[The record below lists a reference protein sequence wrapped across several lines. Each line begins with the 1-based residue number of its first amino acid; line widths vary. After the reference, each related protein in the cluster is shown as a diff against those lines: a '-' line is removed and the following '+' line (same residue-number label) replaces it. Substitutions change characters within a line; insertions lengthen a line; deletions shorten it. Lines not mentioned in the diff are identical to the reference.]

1 MTNYQPTF
9 ATNRPGKGE
18 SVEAEVNRLFRF
30 LRENLKSTPEVAI
43 ATAYI
48 NPAGFNLLADELEK
62 APRIRLLLGAEPDQ
76 QLIQAKVQAE
86 KGVEKRLAD
95 ATLSHEEWLRR
106 ERDLTGF
113 TLESLAD
120 AERMVA
126 WLREVDPEG
135 KAKVEVRR
143 FTKGFLHGKA
153 YISSAPGMDGVLAG
167 SSNMTYAGL
176 KLNAELNLGYPAGD
190 QQNGKKVVEWFEEY
204 WAQSEDYD
212 LAGVYEAIW
221 APHSPWDVFL
231 RMLLELYG
239 SVLDEERPT
248 AGTFDLASFQLD
260 GIARMKR
267 LLETNGGVIV
277 ADEVGLGKTFLAGE
291 VIRDA
296 TDEHR
301 QRVLIICPAALK
313 SSMWEPFLSKY
324 GFRLTDVM
332 SYAEVRIKM
341 EPDHPEHRA
350 FVNQVRDYA
359 MIVVDEA
366 HNLRN
371 SGADQSKAID
381 RVILE
386 GKYPKKVVLLTA
398 TPVNNSLTD
407 LDTLVRY
414 FIRDDA
420 RFANLD
426 IPSIRKYIRRA
437 QDMDPENLSPEHLFQ
452 LMDQVAVRRT
462 RKFVK
467 EFYPNDSIKNPKGE
481 LVPIKFPT
489 PRVRRIDYDLNDA
502 AEALVSA
509 VLTALTIDEKDDLFS
524 AYTSAKADPDRL
536 MLARYTPSRYLRTSG
551 GVERIQIQNAGLL
564 RSALL
569 KRLESSARALSFT
582 IQTLISSHS
591 KFIQAIEAGY
601 VLEGEALREWVS
613 SDSDDLEEAL
623 AELDEKAL
631 QKARPVADYFID
643 ALLADA
649 KSDLELLT
657 SLSKLADTALLL
669 EDPKFVALAQQLE
682 NLAKQSRKPHP
693 SGVSQGDRRKV
704 IVFSTYSDTVIDVHE
719 RLEKL
724 MTLQPEGAIVD
735 YKGRIAEPQFGS
747 YKSVHKAGKSGGVD
761 QGGRANVIEGFSPKT
776 ASRFNDAGEP
786 TGEDN
791 YDILVTTDVLAEG
804 VNLQQSGQII
814 NYDLPWNPMRIV
826 QRHGRV
832 DRLFSEHDEVHLGLF
847 FPAKHL
853 DEMLG
858 LQKTLERKLAQ
869 AEAAIGAA
877 NVLPDRD
884 GSLDVIYHDPA
895 NIEREFEDLLDRGGV
910 GSAISGEEFRRR
922 LFKELNDFKL
932 LRDQVSHLPYGAG
945 SGFVNPRAKSNG
957 YVFCVKIA
965 GHPDPWFRFV
975 KTNQDWSISELD
987 GKPMIQDEHLFSL
1000 TMADPRSKDLP
1011 REVSDAAFA
1020 GAFPA
1025 WQVAQASVH
1034 ETWKKLTDP
1043 INLQA
1048 EPPKAFQDAASFVRQ
1063 KGGEL
1068 GPELQALTIMRL
1080 RSVPSRRVSNGMRAL
1095 LNQGLSDSDL
1105 LSEIVKLLDF
1115 EGVQPAPEPK
1125 PLPEVNLSEVRLIA
1139 WMAVAKEDAVRIQ
1152 EMGSQ

>member
-1 MTNYQPTF
+1 MTDFQPAF
-9 ATNRPGKGE
+9 ATNRPFKGE

-30 LRENLKSTPEVAI
+30 LRENLKSTPEIAI

-48 NPAGFNLLADELEK
+48 NPAGFNLLADELEQ
-62 APRIRLLLGAEPDQ
+62 APRIRLLIGAEPEQ
-76 QLIQAKVQAE
+76 ELIQAKVSDE
-86 KGVEKRLAD
+86 KGVDGRVQE
-95 ATLSHEEWLRR
+95 ATDSHEDWLRR

-113 TLESLAD
+113 TREALKD

-126 WLREVDPEG
+126 WLREFDPEG

-204 WAQSEDYD
+204 WAQSEPYD
-212 LAGVYEAIW
+212 LAGVYEAMW
-221 APHSPWDVFL
+221 APHSPWEVFL

-239 SVLDEERPT
+239 SVLDEERPS

-267 LLETNGGVIV
+267 LLDANGGVIV
-277 ADEVGLGKTFLAGE
+277 ADEVGLGKTYLAGE

-296 TDEHR
+296 TEERR

-313 SSMWEPFLSKY
+313 TSMWLPFLSKH

-332 SYAEVRIKM
+332 SYAEVRLRM
-341 EPDHPEHRA
+341 DPEHEDHQK

-371 SGADQSKAID
+371 SGAEQSKAID

-398 TPVNNSLTD
+398 TPVNNSLQD

-437 QDMDPENLSPEHLFQ
+437 QDMDPENLTPDHLFQ

-467 EFYPNDSIKNPKGE
+467 EFYPNESIRNPKGE

-489 PRVRRIDYDLNDA
+489 PRVRRIDYELSGAGDQ
-502 AEALVSA
+502 LVSA
-509 VLTALTIDEKDDLFS
+509 VLMALKVDDQEDLYS
-524 AYTSAKADPDRL
+524 AYSSAKADPERL
-536 MLARYTPSRYLRTSG
+536 MLARYTPSRYLRQSG

-582 IQTLISSHS
+582 LQTLITSHT
-591 KFIQAIEAGY
+591 KFIQAIDIGY
-601 VLEGEALREWVS
+601 VLEGEALREWIS
-613 SDSDDLEEAL
+613 SESDDLEEAL
-623 AELDEKAL
+623 ADLDDKSL
-631 QKARPVADYFID
+631 QRARPVKDYFIE
-643 ALLADA
+643 ALRADA
-649 KSDLELLT
+649 ESDLALIKKLLQ
-657 SLSKLADTALLL
+657 LAEEALQLA
-669 EDPKFVALAQQLE
+669 DPKFDALAQQLE
-682 NLAKQSRKPHP
+682 ALAASARRPHA
-693 SGVSQGDRRKV
+693 SGASGGDRRKV
-704 IVFSTYSDTVIDVHE
+704 IIFSTYSDTVIDVHE
-719 RLEKL
+719 RLESL
-724 MTLQPEGAIVD
+724 MNQKPSGAIAD
-735 YKGRIAEPQFGS
+735 YSKRIAPPQFGT
-747 YKSVHKAGKSGGVD
+747 YKSVHKAGQTGGVD
-761 QGGRANVIEGFSPKT
+761 QDGRAHVIESFAPKT
-776 ASRFNDAGEP
+776 ASRFNDDGEP
-786 TGEDN
+786 TGEDKF
-791 YDILVTTDVLAEG
+791 DILVTTDVLAEG
-804 VNLQQSGQII
+804 VNLQQAGQII

-847 FPAKHL
+847 FPAEHL

-869 AEAAIGAA
+869 AEAAVGAA
-877 NVLPDRD
+877 NVLPNRD
-884 GSLDVIYHDPA
+884 GTLEVIYHDPA
-895 NIEREFEDLLDRGGV
+895 NIEKEFEELLERGAAGT
-910 GSAISGEEFRRR
+910 AMSGEEFRRR
-922 LFKELNDFKL
+922 LYKELNNFKFL
-932 LRDQVSHLPYGAG
+932 QDQVKHLPYGAG
-945 SGFVNPRAKSNG
+945 SGFINPKAKSNG

-965 GHPDPWFRFV
+965 GHPDPWFRYV
-975 KTNQDWSISELD
+975 KANDDWTLTEVD
-987 GKPMIQDEHLFSL
+987 GQKIIEEEHLFSL
-1000 TMADPRSKDLP
+1000 TMADPKSKDTARDLP
-1011 REVSDAAFA
+1011 EAAYSN
-1020 GAFPA
+1020 AFEAWNVAQSSIFQA
-1025 WQVAQASVH
+1025 WQH
-1034 ETWKKLTDP
+1034 LTDP
-1043 INLQA
+1043 KNLQA
-1048 EPPKAFQDAASFVRQ
+1048 DPPKSFLDAAVFL
-1063 KGGEL
+1063 KKHGGFL
-1068 GPELQALTIMRL
+1068 GAELQSNTLARL
-1080 RSVPSRRVSNGMRAL
+1080 RSVPSRAVAIGMRAV
-1095 LNQGLSDSDL
+1095 LNKDL
-1105 LSEIVKLLDF
+1105 TSEAKLLEIIEVLDSA
-1115 EGVQPAPEPK
+1115 GIAKAPEPK
-1125 PLPEVNLSEVRLIA
+1125 ALPEVNSSEVRLVA
-1139 WMAVAKEDAVRIQ
+1139 WMAVSKL
-1152 EMGSQ
+1152 

>member
-1 MTNYQPTF
+1 MTDFQPTF
-9 ATNRPGKGE
+9 ATNRPDKGE

-30 LRENLKSTPEVAI
+30 LRETFRETPEIAI

-76 QLIQAKVQAE
+76 ELIQAKVQDE
-86 KGVEKRLAD
+86 KGIEKRLAE
-95 ATLSHEEWLRR
+95 ASMSHEEWLRR

-113 TLESLAD
+113 TLESMAD
-120 AERMVA
+120 AERMVE
-126 WLREVDPEG
+126 WLRQVDPEG

-143 FTKGFLHGKA
+143 YTKGFLHGKA
-153 YISSAPGMDGVLAG
+153 YISSSPNMDGVLAG

-248 AGTFDLASFQLD
+248 PGTFDLASFQLD

-313 SSMWEPFLSKY
+313 TSMWEPFLSKY

-332 SYAEVRIKM
+332 SYAEVRNKM
-341 EPDHPEHRA
+341 DPEHPEHRR
-350 FVNQVRDYA
+350 FVNHVRDYA

-371 SGADQSKAID
+371 SSAEQSKAID

-426 IPSIRKYIRRA
+426 IPSIRKYIQRA
-437 QDMDPENLSPEHLFQ
+437 KDMDPENLSPEHLFQ
-452 LMDQVAVRRT
+452 LMDQIAVRRT

-489 PRVRRIDYDLNDA
+489 PRVRKIDYDLNDA
-502 AEALVSA
+502 TEALVSA
-509 VLTALTIDEKDDLFS
+509 VLNALTIDEHDDLFS
-524 AYTSAKADPDRL
+524 AYTTAKADPNRL
-536 MLARYTPSRYLRTSG
+536 MLARYTPSRYLRNAG

-582 IQTLISSHS
+582 LKTLITSHT
-591 KFIQAIEAGY
+591 KFIQAIDAGY

-613 SDSDDLEEAL
+613 SESDDLDSAL

-631 QKARPVADYFID
+631 QKARPVSDYFSE

-657 SLSKLADTALLL
+657 SLSKLAETALLL
-669 EDPKFVALAQQLE
+669 EDPKFVALTQQLD
-682 NLAKQSRKPHP
+682 NLAKQARRPHP

-719 RLEKL
+719 RLETL
-724 MTLQPEGAIVD
+724 MAQQPSGAISD

-747 YKSVHKAGKSGGVD
+747 YASVHKAGKSGGVD
-761 QGGRANVIEGFSPKT
+761 QGGRANVIEGFAPKT
-776 ASRFNDAGEP
+776 ASRFNAANEP
-786 TGEDN
+786 TGEDK
-791 YDILVTTDVLAEG
+791 YDILITTDVLAEG
-804 VNLQQSGQII
+804 VNLQQAGQII

-832 DRLFSEHDEVHLGLF
+832 DRLFSEHEEVHLGLF

-884 GSLDVIYHDPA
+884 GALDVIYHDPA
-895 NIEREFEDLLDRGGV
+895 NIEHEFEELLERGGV
-910 GSAISGEEFRRR
+910 GSALSGEEFRRR
-922 LFKELNDFKL
+922 LFKAMNDFKL

-965 GHPDPWFRFV
+965 GRPDPWFRFV
-975 KTNQDWSISELD
+975 KANDDWSISEVD
-987 GKPMIQDEHLFSL
+987 GKPVIQDEHLFSL
-1000 TMADPRSKDLP
+1000 TMADPKEKETLRD
-1011 REVSDAAFA
+1011 VSEAAYA

-1025 WQVAQASVH
+1025 WQAAQASVH

-1043 INLQA
+1043 INLQP
-1048 EPPKAFQDAASFVRQ
+1048 ETHKAFQDAAIFVRQ
-1063 KGGEL
+1063 KGGAL
-1068 GPELQALTIMRL
+1068 GYETQALTISRL
-1080 RSVPSRRVSNGMRAL
+1080 RSVPSRRVSNAMRSL
-1095 LNQGLSDSDL
+1095 LNKDL
-1105 LSEIVKLLDF
+1105 GDAELLTEIIQLLDF
-1115 EGVQPAPEPK
+1115 EGIQPAPEPK

-1139 WMAVAKEDAVRIQ
+1139 WMAVGKGQPVTLNPEV
-1152 EMGSQ
+1152 